1 MPKYMGIVTIVS
13 YVNMETVSFAY
24 NAAKFGHGKNVFE
37 DRDELE
43 NTLCDFIEEEML
55 DHITATT
62 SYESIPDAAVDGDL
76 DEYDMGFYFSPTMY
90 EIGYTIVELNEED
103 E

>member
-1 MPKYMGIVTIVS
+1 MPKYMGIVTIVD
-13 YVNMETVSFAY
+13 YQNMETTSFAY
-24 NAAKFGHGKNVFE
+24 NAAEYGHGKNVFE

-43 NTLCDFIEEEML
+43 NTLYDFIEEQVLKE
-55 DHITATT
+55 ITATT

-90 EIGYTIVELNEED
+90 EINYKIIELNEED